1 MKQQTPTPTS
11 PPTPQKGRSRAK
23 EERRYFPI
31 FDFGEGGGGGV
42 KFLFI
47 YCRFKVFV
55 RSRSNL
61 HVQVLCLRRGE
72 IGAPAE
78 KLFKA
83 MTKNTNKRKTHMVL
97 TLGLEHE
104 QQWGEARAFNV
115 VLTLPSY
122 NILLQVT
129 NYTFSNAKGSVKNY
143 LKCLLC
149 LVGQQSSPTGSEA
162 RNSGYHGNWNLGNER
177 Q

>member
-1 MKQQTPTPTS
+1 M
-11 PPTPQKGRSRAK
+11 
-23 EERRYFPI
+23 
-31 FDFGEGGGGGV
+31 
-42 KFLFI
+42 
-47 YCRFKVFV
+47 FV

-104 QQWGEARAFNV
+104 PQWGEARAFNV

-143 LKCLLC
+143 MKCLLC